1 MGPRSHFVA
10 FDVESLITLDPA
22 MAKLAC
28 NVNHNGTWYAGC
40 RTCLEEN
47 EYLLDHSKCIEIFVL
62 MVKVGNLV
70 GWLLRIRIYFY

>member
-28 NVNHNGTWYAGC
+28 NVNHNG
-40 RTCLEEN
+40 RMQDVEHVCLEA
-47 EYLLDHSKCIEIFVL
+47 I
-62 MVKVGNLV
+62 
-70 GWLLRIRIYFY
+70 